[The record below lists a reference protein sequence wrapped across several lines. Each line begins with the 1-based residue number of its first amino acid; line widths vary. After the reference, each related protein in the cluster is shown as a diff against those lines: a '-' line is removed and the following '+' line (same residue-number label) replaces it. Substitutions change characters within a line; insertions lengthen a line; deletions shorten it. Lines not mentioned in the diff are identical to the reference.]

1 MQGLFLLQLFCLESN
16 ALHSLFSRRRRGNEG
31 DASWGLSLK
40 VQGGQSGVAMVL
52 PMQDDFPI
60 RPAAP
65 AETSAWFLLASL
77 CPHCLASL
85 DSEVG

>member
-1 MQGLFLLQLFCLESN
+1 MQGGK
-16 ALHSLFSRRRRGNEG
+16 HRRMHR
-31 DASWGLSLK
+31 S
-40 VQGGQSGVAMVL
+40 QSGVAMVL
-52 PMQDDFPI
+52 PMQDDFPV

-65 AETSAWFLLASL
+65 AETSAWFLLNSL